1 MAEAAAGVETTNAG
15 KGDYSFLLR
24 RLHSLSG
31 LVPIGAFL
39 CFHLFENLNALKG
52 AAAYSEG
59 VQHLNAM
66 LPRPYFLAI
75 ELSLIAVPLLFH
87 GVYGL
92 TIAGTGKANYAR
104 YVYSSNLAY
113 WVQRI
118 SGYVAFVYL
127 LVHVGV
133 LRVIVTLNGQ
143 HLARYHGPTGGRLNL
158 ITYEDVA
165 AHFGNPRHQ
174 LYDTWLSGNHML
186 VFYAVGTV
194 AAIWHFTNGLNGFA
208 WTWGLAVGRVAQRRV
223 RMIAWGLF
231 VVLTFACLNVLFS
244 MRFA

>member
-1 MAEAAAGVETTNAG
+1 MADAATVTNPEAG

-39 CFHLFENLNALKG
+39 CFHLFENLKALQG
-52 AAAYSEG
+52 ADAYSEG

-66 LPRPYFLAI
+66 LPRPYFLMVEAGT
-75 ELSLIAVPLLFH
+75 IAVPILFH
-87 GVYGL
+87 ALYGL
-92 TIAGTGKANYAR
+92 YIAGTGKANYSQYA
-104 YVYSSNLAY
+104 YSSNLAY

-118 SGYVAFVYL
+118 SGYVAFLYL

-133 LRVIVTLNGQ
+133 LRFAVSFGGQ
-143 HLARYHGPTGGRLNL
+143 HLAPYRGPKGGQLNL

-165 AHFGNPRHQ
+165 AHLGNPNHQ
-174 LYDTWLSGNHML
+174 MFDTWLAGNHMFA
-186 VFYAVGTV
+186 FYLVGTV
-194 AAIWHFTNGLNGFA
+194 LTIYHVTNGLNGFA
-208 WTWGLAVGRVAQRRV
+208 WTWGLAVGRVAQQRV
-223 RMIAWGLF
+223 RIFAWGLF
-231 VVLTFACLNVLFS
+231 AVLTFACLNVLFQ